1 MGLNFEKLSD
11 QLEQLLHETL
21 GTEYLINSFY
31 RISKATPEQ
40 TKPYFLLK
48 HNIPRPIIILVHL
61 IQIPL
66 NLIKLTCGLVLG
78 LIFRYQHG
86 IFESK
91 IRNQKILFL
100 SHGTNGNIFDPDKD
114 RFFDLLPEE
123 ILSQRQIP
131 CTIIYTN
138 QNIFGFQRN
147 LNLLKK
153 KNININH
160 VLLPKFLKFGENLN
174 FILYIN
180 FLMLKCLYFGIKIYF
195 DSPSE
200 SRILLASI
208 STFFNR
214 KTYTNYLLRERL
226 RDFYQGKSVTS
237 IFLTFEGHSFEQI
250 LIDDALKHEKRLN
263 IYLYQHS
270 PIVPFHFGIKKHLQ
284 NLSNRVNIL
293 TTGQFYQDYFQSI
306 SNKPNF
312 IVLGTNKIDNI
323 IKHSSSNGNSILYAP
338 EGTSQAT
345 LDSIKLIHK
354 LIFEIPEYDHVL
366 RLHPDLKETI
376 KIKVL
381 LSRLNKSGNFI
392 LSDVEL
398 TDNLSSCRFLI
409 YRSSAVGIQSLNYE
423 TVPIFYSQH
432 HLDGLNVLFK
442 YTEHFH
448 VARNMTEVLSLIRSE
463 PVALSIEAKQVI
475 LGEMFTAIKYQI
487 VSELNLI

>member
-1 MGLNFEKLSD
+1 MGLNFEELTD

-40 TKPYFLLK
+40 IKPYLLLK
-48 HNIPRPIIILVHL
+48 YNIPRPIIILVHL

-66 NLIKLTCGLVLG
+66 NLIKLTCGLVLS
-78 LIFRYQHG
+78 LIFRYQYRV
-86 IFESK
+86 FKSK
-91 IRNQKILFL
+91 IRYQKILFL
-100 SHGTNGNIFDPDKD
+100 SHGTNGNISDPDKD

-123 ILSQRQIP
+123 IVSQRQIP

-138 QNIFGFQRN
+138 QNIFWFRRN

-153 KNININH
+153 KNMIINH
-160 VLLPKFLKFGENLN
+160 VLLPKFLKFKENLD

-195 DSPSE
+195 DFPSE
-200 SRILLASI
+200 SRILIASI

-226 RDFYQGKSVTS
+226 RDFYRDKSVTS

-284 NLSNRVNIL
+284 NLSSRANIL
-293 TTGQFYQDYFQSI
+293 VTGKFYQDYFQSV

-312 IVLGTNKIDNI
+312 IVLGTNKIDSI
-323 IKHSSSNGNSILYAP
+323 INYGSSNGNSVLYAP
-338 EGTSQAT
+338 EGTSLAT
-345 LDSIKLIHK
+345 RDSIKLIRK
-354 LIFEIPEYDHVL
+354 LVFAVPEYDHVL
-366 RLHPDLKETI
+366 RLHPDLKVTI
-376 KIKVL
+376 RIKVL
-381 LSRLNKSGNFI
+381 LNRLSKSANFI

-398 TDNLSSCRFLI
+398 TEDLSFCRFLI
-409 YRSSAVGIQSLNYE
+409 YRSSAVGIQSLNYK

-442 YTEHFH
+442 YTEHFY
-448 VARNMTEVLSLIRSE
+448 VARNMIEVLSLIRSE
-463 PVALSIEAKQVI
+463 PVALSTEAKQVI
-475 LGEMFTAIKYQI
+475 LGEMFTPIKYQI